1 MLKYYKIITQLNQH
15 TDYNM
20 RTFINMDFNGT
31 QWWVEYNE
39 DGVDKKEYFNTKS
52 EATSFYNTFF

>member
-1 MLKYYKIITQLNQH
+1 
-15 TDYNM
+15 M

-39 DGVDKKEYFNTKS
+39 DGVDKKEYFNT
-52 EATSFYNTFF
+52 EPDAIIFYKTFFNA

>member
-1 MLKYYKIITQLNQH
+1 
-15 TDYNM
+15 M

-39 DGVDKKEYFNTKS
+39 DGDDKKEYLNEEDTEEKPVSKKKSTKRS
-52 EATSFYNTFF
+52 SLFKSI